1 MLLATHI
8 IEEGR
13 GARPKPRESRQMSR
27 RPSPREFREIW
38 LRIGLVLATR
48 KYWVGNWA
56 TVGVLI
62 FIFISKISYWEC
74 FLGTLGDAPS
84 WAKALC
90 IGTLGERL
98 RYFGVAP
105 CLAAASRHVSPSNCV
120 VETIGELRETRLGDQ
135 ARNRLEEAAE
145 THTSTKLWGGLVDD
159 ADLTKMVEKFWVTQ
173 LLKYKQSRAC
183 SAGQKSA
190 GWMEMAGWFNVTS
203 SPAFFTQPGSQL
215 IPAE

>member
-1 MLLATHI
+1 
-8 IEEGR
+8 
-13 GARPKPRESRQMSR
+13 MSR
-27 RPSPREFREIW
+27 RPSPREFRDWELPAPADIW
-38 LRIGLVLATR
+38 LRIGLVLAKR

-90 IGTLGERL
+90 TGTLSERL

-173 LLKYKQSRAC
+173 LPKEYTQ
-183 SAGQKSA
+183 
-190 GWMEMAGWFNVTS
+190 TS
-203 SPAFFTQPGSQL
+203 TKNLVGRLYRVITLLL
-215 IPAE
+215 IDG